1 MKEYVQSQHFTST
14 AEIMTAMKEKIL
26 ALHSCGVSQRDIA
39 EQIKE
44 LYDVEISP
52 DLVTKITEKIML
64 EVTAWKNRPLEAV
77 YLFVFMDAIHYKVR
91 EGHRY
96 VTKAAYVVLGIA
108 TDGRKDVKQVAAD
121 LKKIYPSVSV
131 RQRMG

>member
-1 MKEYVQSQHFTST
+1 MYTVLFGTVGEGD
-14 AEIMTAMKEKIL
+14 A
-26 ALHSCGVSQRDIA
+26 DIDRR
-39 EQIKE
+39 KVCVN
-44 LYDVEISP
+44 DKNVEISP

-121 LKKIYPSVSV
+121 LKKIYTSVSV